1 MILMI
6 IVLIILAV
14 VLIIVYYDGLYDYG
28 INNCDDENNNINNI
42 SDISDNIL
50 IYFIIIFK

>member
-1 MILMI
+1 MI